1 MDSVTLP
8 RPVLYALRQASL
20 PGVATEMLTGAS
32 RPLTFPTG
40 FGDVLAWLWTTDSNS
55 AVIYLAE
62 LMKQLRERH
71 PLAKTVSPPFR
82 FDELLTAAR
91 ECLPDDFA
99 HAELLIQYTRT
110 ALGDFYGGSEN

>member
-20 PGVATEMLTGAS
+20 PGVATGMLTGAS

-110 ALGDFYGGSEN
+110 ALGDFYGGSAN